1 MLNRRGLLLL
11 VFIYFAFG
19 LLCWFS
25 GPAKAAESDKPFT
38 CSDVRAAV
46 KTVQESASVSPE
58 RAAAIVEAMAR
69 GQGVDER
76 VIAEARRCL
85 KP

>member
-1 MLNRRGLLLL
+1 MINRRAAILLALVWAAFFALL
-11 VFIYFAFG
+11 YLAPVR
-19 LLCWFS
+19 
-25 GPAKAAESDKPFT
+25 AAERPSTFT

-69 GQGVDER
+69 GQGVEER

-85 KP
+85 KS